1 MNAGIAYGVAAYLL
15 WGLFPL
21 FFRAVSHVPALEI
34 LAHRVEWTLVF
45 VLAIL
50 LVQRNWNWVRTLFTR
65 PRVLGVFTLSAIMVS
80 INWGVYIL
88 AATTDR
94 VIDATLGYF
103 MNPLVNV
110 VLGALV
116 LHERLRRVQW
126 IAVGIAAAGV
136 LWLTVEAGRLPW
148 IGVALGLSF
157 GFYALL
163 RKTAALG
170 AVEGLAAETVLIAP
184 VAFAWLAWASTHGQ
198 ETASHGTAGTW
209 LLLAASGPVT
219 AVPLLLFA
227 AAARRIRLS
236 TLGLIQYLGP
246 SMQLVMAIVWFHEP
260 FGAGRAVGYGVI
272 WLALAIYTAE
282 GLWVMRRAGPPATG

>member
-34 LAHRVEWTLVF
+34 LAHRVVWTLVF

-50 LVQRNWNWVRTLFTR
+50 LVQRNWGWVRTLFTR

-170 AVEGLAAETVLIAP
+170 ALEGLAAETVLIAP

>member
-1 MNAGIAYGVAAYLL
+1 VNAGIAYGIAAYLL

-21 FFRAVSHVPALEI
+21 FFKALGHVPPLEI
-34 LAHRVEWTLVF
+34 LVHRVFWTLAF

-50 LVQRNWNWVRTLFTR
+50 LVQRNWSWLRTLVR
-65 PRVLGVFTLSAIMVS
+65 QPRVLTVFILSALIVS

-103 MNPLVNV
+103 MSPLVNV

-126 IAVGIAAAGV
+126 VAVAIAAAGV
-136 LWLTVEAGRLPW
+136 LWLTIEAGRLPW
-148 IGVALGLSF
+148 IGLALGLSF

-170 AVEGLAAETVLIAP
+170 AVEGLAAETVLITPLA
-184 VAFAWLAWASTHGQ
+184 VAWLGWACTHGQ
-198 ETASHGTAGTW
+198 ETASQGTTGTW
-209 LLLAASGPVT
+209 LLLIASGPVT

-236 TLGLIQYLGP
+236 TLGVIQYLGP
-246 SMQLVMAIVWFHEP
+246 SIQLLMAIAWYHEP
-260 FGAGRAVGYGVI
+260 FGVGRAVGYGAI
-272 WLALAIYTAE
+272 WLALVIYTVD
-282 GLWVMRRAGPPATG
+282 GLITSRRAAAA

>member
-1 MNAGIAYGVAAYLL
+1 LNPGIALGLGAYLL

-21 FFRAVSHVPALEI
+21 FFRAVAHVPPLEI
-34 LAHRVEWTLVF
+34 LAHRVLWTLAF
-45 VLAIL
+45 VMAIL
-50 LVQRNWNWVRTLFTR
+50 AVQGNWGWVRTLVTR
-65 PRVLGVFTLSAIMVS
+65 PRVLATFALSALMVS
-80 INWGVYIL
+80 ANWGVYIL

-110 VLGALV
+110 MLGALV

-126 IAVGIAAAGV
+126 IAVAIAAGGV
-136 LWLTVEAGRLPW
+136 LWLTVQAGKLPW
-148 IGVALGLSF
+148 IGLTLGLSF
-157 GFYALL
+157 GLYALL

-170 AVEGLAAETVLIAP
+170 AVEGLAAETLLMVP
-184 VAFAWLAWASTHGQ
+184 VAVAWLAWAGTHGQ
-198 ETASHGTAGTW
+198 ETASAGTMGTW

-246 SMQLVMAIVWFHEP
+246 SMQLVMAIAWFGEP
-260 FGAGRAVGYGVI
+260 FGVNRAVGYGAI
-272 WLALAIYTAE
+272 WLALVIYSVDGLRTRRTAAS
-282 GLWVMRRAGPPATG
+282 G

>member
-1 MNAGIAYGVAAYLL
+1 MNAGIAYGIAAYLL

-21 FFRAVSHVPALEI
+21 FFKAVGHVPPLEI
-34 LAHRVEWTLVF
+34 LAHRVVWTLAF

-50 LVQRNWNWVRTLFTR
+50 LAQRNWRWVRTLFTQ
-65 PRVLGVFTLSAIMVS
+65 PRVLAVFTLSAIMVS

-110 VLGALV
+110 MLGALV

-126 IAVGIAAAGV
+126 IAVAIAAAGV

-148 IGVALGLSF
+148 IGLALGLSF
-157 GFYALL
+157 GFYGLL

-184 VAFAWLAWASTHGQ
+184 LAVAWLAWASTHGQ
-198 ETASHGTAGTW
+198 ETASHGTTATW
-209 LLLAASGPVT
+209 LLLLASGPVT

-236 TLGLIQYLGP
+236 TLGVIQYLGP
-246 SMQLVMAIVWFHEP
+246 SIQLVMAIVWFHEP
-260 FGAGRAVGYGVI
+260 FGAGRAVGYGAI
-272 WLALAIYTAE
+272 WLALVIYTVD
-282 GLWVMRRAGPPATG
+282 GLFATRRVSAA

>member
-21 FFRAVSHVPALEI
+21 FFRAVAHVPPMEI
-34 LAHRVEWTLVF
+34 LAHRVVWTLAF

-50 LVQRNWNWVRTLFTR
+50 AVQRNWGWVRTLATR
-65 PRVLGVFTLSAIMVS
+65 PRVLGAFALSAVMVS
-80 INWGVYIL
+80 VNWGVYIL

-94 VIDATLGYF
+94 IIDATLGYF

-110 VLGALV
+110 TLGALV

-126 IAVGIAAAGV
+126 VAVGIAAAGV
-136 LWLTVEAGRLPW
+136 LWLTVQAGRLPW
-148 IGVALGLSF
+148 IGLALGLSF
-157 GFYALL
+157 GIYALL
-163 RKTAALG
+163 RKIAALG
-170 AVEGLAAETVLIAP
+170 AVEGLAAETVLIFP
-184 VAFAWLAWASTHGQ
+184 VALAWLAWASGHGQ
-198 ETASHGTAGTW
+198 ETASHGSAGTW

-246 SMQLVMAIVWFHEP
+246 SIQLVMAIAWFHEP
-260 FGAGRAVGYGVI
+260 FETTRAMGYGAI
-272 WLALAIYTAE
+272 WLALVIYTVE
-282 GLWVMRRAGPPATG
+282 GLVVSRRTAAQR

>member
-1 MNAGIAYGVAAYLL
+1 MNAGIAYGIAAYLL

-21 FFRAVSHVPALEI
+21 FFKAVGHVPPLEI
-34 LAHRVEWTLVF
+34 LAHRVVWTLAF

-50 LVQRNWNWVRTLFTR
+50 LVQRNWGWLRTLFTQ
-65 PRVLGVFTLSAIMVS
+65 PRVLAVFTLSAMMVS

-110 VLGALV
+110 MLGALV

-126 IAVGIAAAGV
+126 VSVGIAAAGV
-136 LWLTVEAGRLPW
+136 LWLTIEAGRLPW
-148 IGVALGLSF
+148 IGLALGLSF

-170 AVEGLAAETVLIAP
+170 AVEGLAAETVLITPLA
-184 VAFAWLAWASTHGQ
+184 VAWLAWASTHGQ
-198 ETASHGTAGTW
+198 ETASHGTTGTW
-209 LLLAASGPVT
+209 LLLVASGPVT

-236 TLGLIQYLGP
+236 TLGVIQYLGP
-246 SMQLVMAIVWFHEP
+246 SIQLVMAIVWFHEP
-260 FGAGRAVGYGVI
+260 FGVGRAVGYGAI
-272 WLALAIYTAE
+272 WLALVIYTVD
-282 GLWVMRRAGPPATG
+282 GLITSRRAAAG